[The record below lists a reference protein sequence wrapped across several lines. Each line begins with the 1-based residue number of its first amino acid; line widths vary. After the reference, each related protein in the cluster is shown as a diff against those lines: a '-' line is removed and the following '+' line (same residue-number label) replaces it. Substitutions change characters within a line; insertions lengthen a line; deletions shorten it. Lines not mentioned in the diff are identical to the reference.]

1 MEKALE
7 ERTTLIMNNLEAP
20 DDENQHVIQNDDREY
35 TIKAQVIA
43 PIITQGD
50 PIGAVIIVTKEANVT
65 LGDMEVK
72 LAETAAGFLAKQ
84 MEQ

>member
-20 DDENQHVIQNDDREY
+20 DDENQHVIQNDDRGY

-50 PIGAVIIVTKEANVT
+50 PIGAEMCIRDSYYI
-65 LGDMEVK
+65 G
-72 LAETAAGFLAKQ
+72 
-84 MEQ
+84 